1 MVKSDHILFIAA
13 GAFHMSKRQTS
24 YRSFRGAFP
33 PHQVELDSLT
43 AEEFVRILT
52 EPENSLTRQ
61 YTALLGA
68 DGVDVTFTD
77 DGIERIAQMAD
88 ELNRSL
94 ENIGARRLHTIVEK
108 LLEEI
113 SYEAP
118 EIDVKKIVVDSVYVD
133 EHLKDIVE
141 DRDLSR
147 YVL

>member
-1 MVKSDHILFIAA
+1 M
-13 GAFHMSKRQTS
+13 
-24 YRSFRGAFP
+24 
-33 PHQVELDSLT
+33 
-43 AEEFVRILT
+43 RILT

-108 LLEEI
+108 KLLEEI

-118 EIDVKKIVVDSVYVD
+118 EIDVKKDCCGFS
-133 EHLKDIVE
+133 LC
-141 DRDLSR
+141 
-147 YVL
+147 